1 MVNFIA
7 ENLAMLM
14 REHGLSGNDLS
25 LQINIPTATIQKL
38 RSGDIRNPTIETLAP
53 IAEYFKLSLDE
64 LVLSKLSEVQNSKI
78 ESSNLIIPLIKLSD
92 ISNFP
97 NCDVVEYIRYS
108 FGDDAT
114 DKLAIKV
121 QELGLL
127 FELGSILFVD
137 KSASAKNQ
145 DYVIVKH
152 LHTGNISIKKVLFDD
167 DYYLMS
173 IVKGLD
179 NKMLD
184 IKDYHICGVIISSLN
199 FF

>member
-14 REHGLSGNDLS
+14 REHGMSGNDLS

-38 RSGDIRNPTIETLAP
+38 RSGDIKNPTIETLAP
-53 IAEYFKLSLDE
+53 IAEHFKLSLDE
-64 LVLSKLSEVQNSKI
+64 LVLSKLSEVQDSKI
-78 ESSNLIIPLIKLSD
+78 LLSDITIPLIKLSD
-92 ISNFP
+92 MITFP
-97 NCDVVEYIRYS
+97 NCDVIEYIRYNFS
-108 FGDDAT
+108 ENAKN
-114 DKLAIKV
+114 KLAVKI
-121 QELGLL
+121 QEPGLF
-127 FELGSILFVD
+127 FEFGSILFVD
-137 KSASAKNQ
+137 TNISAKNQ

-152 LHTGNISIKKVLFDD
+152 EHTGNISIKKVLFDD

-184 IKDYHICGVIISSLN
+184 IKDYRICGVIISSLN